1 MLPSNDSASPAE
13 HNCVP
18 TTPSRTKSDA
28 GISTTH
34 NLRTPRS
41 TRRCAVN
48 RAKTLSDVPATA
60 AATPSRDHT
69 TAESTP
75 SNSPPRPPNAWI
87 LYRSYKLE
95 QLKQQQDGNA
105 SAASSENKHRSASP
119 AKGALTASALA
130 ALAASSSQDGSS
142 FQTPRGNT
150 PSLIS
155 DVTSSHAPTT
165 PKTGSIQQSNS
176 AAAATHLSTST
187 PISTLLAQLWKS
199 EPEDVKASFH
209 DLAKTKEEEH
219 KKTWP
224 NYKYKPRDTVKSRA
238 ARERRR
244 KGSTTGFGSVLVE
257 SSRTLEVAAGP
268 SDNQTLREVLNKPIF
283 KAHAS
288 KSAVRNLPSLVL
300 GSEPQLSPVLPATPL
315 SAREAARPYPSPR
328 QRKVGLPNLPPSTL
342 HSTPSPRKVSCSTTA
357 SSVDTTLDHAM
368 SSRAT
373 SGEWHPT
380 LDVDTDH
387 FAFTT
392 IQEWADPAATIGDA
406 PCVGQWVHGD
416 VQGHLDDVESAWTGW
431 PNIAPPG
438 ISFDMPQWA
447 EVDHLSNAEQ
457 SQIVAQYS
465 ATTHIG
471 SPNWHL
477 SSNHTTAADGMVAP
491 TATAASGSTTAPLAI
506 DPALTLR
513 NDDTWQECEEAL
525 LSFLATHSGDDTMT
539 KGAALEE
546 LLADPRDRNVKPS
559 LVKALPTSPAPRS
572 PISLAPRKLPPPLTT
587 LNWRRTEVHPSSPSP
602 RSPRSPYSPRALHSP
617 RFPRPRAAK
626 YPLSPRLVGCSK
638 HVASIS
644 EVVATQSQPHAVT
657 EVTQSFQQD
666 CNFGLT
672 QSKSAL
678 SANDQPATSSG
689 SERGRDHD
697 SHTQDNRTQDKA
709 GKISSPHSAAAFEL
723 HGSYTEDE
731 LWEML
736 MKRRRQ
742 A

>member
-1 MLPSNDSASPAE
+1 M
-13 HNCVP
+13 
-18 TTPSRTKSDA
+18 
-28 GISTTH
+28 
-34 NLRTPRS
+34 
-41 TRRCAVN
+41 
-48 RAKTLSDVPATA
+48 
-60 AATPSRDHT
+60 
-69 TAESTP
+69 
-75 SNSPPRPPNAWI
+75 
-87 LYRSYKLE
+87 
-95 QLKQQQDGNA
+95 
-105 SAASSENKHRSASP
+105 
-119 AKGALTASALA
+119 KGALTASALA
-130 ALAASSSQDGSS
+130 ALAASSSQDGTS
-142 FQTPRGNT
+142 FHTPRGNT

-165 PKTGSIQQSNS
+165 PKTGSIQQNS
-176 AAAATHLSTST
+176 SVAATTHLSTST

-244 KGSTTGFGSVLVE
+244 KASTTEFGSVLLE
-257 SSRTLEVAAGP
+257 SSRTLEVAAGS
-268 SDNQTLREVLNKPIF
+268 SDNQTLPEFLNKPIF
-283 KAHAS
+283 NAHAS

-300 GSEPQLSPVLPATPL
+300 GPEPQLSPVLPATPV

-328 QRKVGLPNLPPSTL
+328 QRKVGLPNFAPSTF

-380 LDVDTDH
+380 LDVDTDR
-387 FAFTT
+387 FAFST

-406 PCVGQWVHGD
+406 PCVVEWVHGD

-438 ISFDMPQWA
+438 LSFDMPQWA
-447 EVDHLSNAEQ
+447 EVDHPQ
-457 SQIVAQYS
+457 RQIADQCVQN
-465 ATTHIG
+465 THI
-471 SPNWHL
+471 SPPEWHP
-477 SSNHTTAADGMVAP
+477 SSNMTLAADGITPSAAK
-491 TATAASGSTTAPLAI
+491 TASTSTTAPLAI

-525 LSFLATHSGDDTMT
+525 LSFLATHSGDDTVT
-539 KGAALEE
+539 KDAALEE

-572 PISLAPRKLPPPLTT
+572 PMSSTPRKLPPPLTT
-587 LNWRRTEVHPSSPSP
+587 LNWRRTEVHPASPSP

-617 RFPRPRAAK
+617 RYPRPRATK
-626 YPLSPRLVGCSK
+626 FPLSPKLAGCSK
-638 HVASIS
+638 HVAHVASIS

-657 EVTQSFQQD
+657 EGTQSLQQD

-672 QSKSAL
+672 QSKGAL
-678 SANDQPATSSG
+678 NADDQPATSSG

-697 SHTQDNRTQDKA
+697 SHTQDNRNRTQDKA
-709 GKISSPHSAAAFEL
+709 GKISSPHSAAAAFEL